1 PSISMQIKALEEEL
15 GEPLF
20 ERHRKGVRLTTAGE
34 VLYRHVQSV
43 FAGLEE
49 AKSEIAG
56 LEQLLRGHITVG
68 TSDTNCTYIL
78 PDVIR
83 EFRVQYPEVRIDIR
97 NNKSSVIL
105 QLVLENEVDFGL
117 ATLPLAHPQVTT
129 TGVYRCRDVLICPR
143 DHPLSRKRAA
153 SLAQIS
159 AYPLLIFPAGSVT
172 RGLIEAAFRQA
183 DVTHTSG
190 NESQQRRNHQAICR
204 NRPGRIDCSI

>member
-1 PSISMQIKALEEEL
+1 MTPIS
-15 GEPLF
+15 
-20 ERHRKGVRLTTAGE
+20 
-34 VLYRHVQSV
+34 
-43 FAGLEE
+43 
-49 AKSEIAG
+49 
-56 LEQLLRGHITVG
+56 
-68 TSDTNCTYIL
+68 TYIL

-183 DVTHTSG
+183 DVPIQVAMNLSSVEIINRFVEIDLGVSIVPYIAVTEEVKAGRLAAIPIRDLPTREIGLIERKSK
-190 NESQQRRNHQAICR
+190 RRSTAVTAFLQLLRDHVQPQDGPINPDGLDQTR
-204 NRPGRIDCSI
+204 M